1 MNKVFIFFIL
11 AGITVSL
18 FNNTYSQVF
27 SGIAESCTQ
36 TAQMI
41 ITFGAVW
48 SFWLGIMK
56 IAEKTGIIKK
66 FAQFMMPLF
75 KHLFPAVKKNIKVME
90 CILLNISANLF
101 GLGNAAAPFGLAAM
115 KELKQMNDTSKN
127 NEVMDDTI
135 MFVVLNTTSLQLMPL
150 SVISLRAI
158 YGSNNPAEIIAPTL
172 IATFAT
178 TIIGIL
184 LVKAVQA
191 WRKIKCRK

>member
-1 MNKVFIFFIL
+1 MNKVFVFFIL
-11 AGITVSL
+11 AGIIVSL

-27 SGIAESCTQ
+27 SGIADSCMQ

-66 FAQFMMPLF
+66 FAQLMMPLI
-75 KHLFPAVKKNIKVME
+75 KHLFPEVKKNIKAME
-90 CILLNISANLF
+90 YIMLNVSANLF

-115 KELKQMNDTSKN
+115 KELKQMNDVSLN
-127 NEVMDDTI
+127 NNVMDDTI

-158 YGSNNPAEIIAPTL
+158 YGSNNPAEIITPTL
-172 IATFAT
+172 IATFLT

-184 LVKAVQA
+184 LVKTVQA
-191 WRKIKCRK
+191 WRRIKCRK